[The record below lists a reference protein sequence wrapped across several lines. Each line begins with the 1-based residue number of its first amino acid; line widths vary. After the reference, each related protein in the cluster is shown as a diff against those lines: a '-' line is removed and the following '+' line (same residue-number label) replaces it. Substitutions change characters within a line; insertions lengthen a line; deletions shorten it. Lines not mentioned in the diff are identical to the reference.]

1 MFPPREHVG
10 PVQSVL
16 GVCKCLSEPPRPD
29 AYFKLL
35 LMILNI
41 VEKGNCNII
50 IVVIII
56 TMLHSRFMITNLPV
70 D

>member
-10 PVQSVL
+10 PVQSVP
-16 GVCKCLSEPPRPD
+16 GVCQCLSEPPGPD